1 MLSLLSL
8 LLIAQVGQSPVRI
21 PERDWKPV
29 MNSRSG
35 DPLNLS
41 HRTFASFSPRGDVVV
56 VDDSRQRVVIVD
68 GRTGAVRR
76 LGRDGSGPGEFRH
89 IVAFGWRA
97 DTLWAGDDRT
107 ARLTFFPGSDPKR
120 VTTTPFLPVSNGIE
134 FMSQPEGLVSDD
146 RVVGYLLPTRARRLG
161 EVPSPIPMVL
171 TGRSPTGTWD
181 TITTLYS
188 DNRSYTLPTG
198 NGSIKGAQPMSDADL
213 WSVSRNGRYLAT
225 LDRNDKRLS
234 RDKTA
239 ILVVHHLPDR
249 THRRTMI
256 PIVPERITVQEID
269 RLVTNRVESFNEAI
283 GRELMS
289 TAALRKVLF
298 VPFWRSPFVDL
309 VVEDD
314 GRILLRRNDWA
325 GTRASYVMLDD
336 QGRIQKEFEIDANI
350 QIRSFQA
357 NRLLGVR
364 ENDDGSMDLVVA
376 RVPGLPTEA
385 SGTR

>member
-1 MLSLLSL
+1 MLRLLSL
-8 LLIAQVGQSPVRI
+8 LLIAQVEQSPMRI

-35 DPLNLS
+35 DLLNLS
-41 HRTFASFSPRGDVVV
+41 RRTLVSFSPRGDVVV

-107 ARLTFFPGSDPKR
+107 ARLTFFPDSDPKR
-120 VTTTPFLPVSNGIE
+120 VRTTPFLPISNGIG

-146 RVVGYLLPTRARRLG
+146 RVVGYLLSTTAPRLG
-161 EVPSPIPMVL
+161 DVPSPIPVVL
-171 TGRSPTGTWD
+171 VGRSTTATWD

-188 DNRSYTLPTG
+188 DNRSYVLPLSG
-198 NGSIKGAQPMSDADL
+198 GSIVGTQPMSDADL
-213 WSVSRNGRYLAT
+213 WSVSRNGKHLAT

-234 RDKTA
+234 REKTA
-239 ILVVHHLPDR
+239 IIVVHHLLGR
-249 THRRTMI
+249 THRQIVM
-256 PIVPERITVQEID
+256 PVVPERTTVQDID
-269 RLVTNRVESFNEAI
+269 RLVKERVERVNEAA
-283 GRELMS
+283 GRTLMS
-289 TAALRKVLF
+289 IAALRKVLF

-314 GRILLRRNDWA
+314 GRVLLRRNDWTGGFA
-325 GTRASYVMLDD
+325 RYVLLDG
-336 QGRIQKEFEIDANI
+336 QGRVQKEFEVDANI
-350 QIRSFQA
+350 QIRSFQG

-364 ENDDGSMDLVVA
+364 ENDDGSVDLVVT
-376 RVPGLPTEA
+376 RVSGLPTGA